1 MVVEVVLR
9 GPAVHQQFDRTVVL
23 TINVVDLVF
32 LSYGRQ
38 GRRFAAPPKAPNN
51 PNVSDPLSSFSR
63 ASVGLSGGA
72 GSTAVI
78 ALNE

>member
-38 GRRFAAPPKAPNN
+38 GRIRRPPPKSPNN
-51 PNVSDPLSSFSR
+51 PSVSDC
-63 ASVGLSGGA
+63 
-72 GSTAVI
+72 
-78 ALNE
+78 